1 LRAVRDA
8 DKRSASEALAYIV
21 RKAHGSIDMN
31 MGAWIEIG
39 VAIRR
44 SGIR

>member
-1 LRAVRDA
+1 LRAARDG

-21 RKAHGSIDMN
+21 RKADGSIDMN
-31 MGAWIEIG
+31 MGAWIAIG

-44 SGIR
+44 SGLR